1 MILTNILKNK
11 ENIKNIKKIYIT
23 FSSYKIKTKFKNK
36 EIIIG
41 NKSCALKKS
50 DMLPYDINWENLN
63 FKVKIFRRLYQFLF

>member
-1 MILTNILKNK
+1 MILINVLKIK

-41 NKSCALKKS
+41 NKSCALK
-50 DMLPYDINWENLN
+50 
-63 FKVKIFRRLYQFLF
+63 